1 MGTKKKWSPPNA
13 WAPIHVMAEDVFN
26 PKYKKYTVLKF
37 KAERTVQ
44 AIRAYSN
51 MLQKQ
56 PGSNNLSPNG
66 VMNTLRHMFYRFNK
80 ALSKKPGY
88 DIKYNELDCIDY
100 RKYTGEQDPTI
111 KEELDAI
118 TDNNI
123 EFLRSIYPIFYEGV
137 IFGISHEEIIYFKV
151 LEFDENYIKVHIK
164 QLGIFD
170 EESLR
175 SKSLDHYYKN
185 NELKLL
191 IPEVEADFVFDI
203 VEANKDIG
211 LAENGLAPSYTNA
224 RSGYDIL
231 SSVSPKEL
239 NVNKIEYDIWRK
251 LNLKIC
257 KEGEIFASPT
267 ARAAYNFPEN
277 EVDNYQLLGMVY
289 IRYMMLT
296 NYYLNRE
303 KQLRR
308 ESKKKVS
315 VNAGVSNDT
324 EYEGG
329 KISDKNIKVIGNIKI
344 HYSDE
349 SKERIE
355 RRRYTFRKQAW
366 ERKGYYRKMK
376 SGKIVKVKPCVC
388 RRKGLD
394 PNNTVMSATQK
405 IIKVV

>member
-13 WAPIHVMAEDVFN
+13 WAPVHVMVEDVFN
-26 PKYKKYTVLKF
+26 AKYKKYSVSDF

-44 AIRAYSN
+44 AIRAYSE
-51 MLQKQ
+51 MLRKQ
-56 PGSNNLSPNG
+56 PGGNNLSPNG

-80 ALSKKPGY
+80 ALCKKPEY
-88 DIKYNELDCIDY
+88 NIKYNELDCIDY
-100 RKYTGEQDPTI
+100 RKYTGDKDPAI
-111 KEELDAI
+111 KEDLDKI
-118 TDNNI
+118 TDDNF
-123 EFLRSIYPIFYEGV
+123 EFLRSIYPIFYEGM
-137 IFGISHEEIIYFKV
+137 IFGIFHEEIIYFKV
-151 LEFDENYIKVHIK
+151 LEFEENYIKVHIR

-170 EESLR
+170 EESID
-175 SKSLDHYYKN
+175 SKSLDTYYKN

-191 IPEVEADFVFDI
+191 IPEMEADFVFDI
-203 VEANKDIG
+203 IEANKDIG

-231 SSVSPKEL
+231 ASVSPKEL

-251 LNLKIC
+251 LNLKISR
-257 KEGEIFASPT
+257 EGEIFASPT
-267 ARAAYNFPEN
+267 ARAAYDFPKD
-277 EVDNYQLLGMVY
+277 EVDVYQLLGMIY

-308 ESKKKVS
+308 GGKKKTP
-315 VNAGVSNDT
+315 VNSGISSST

-329 KISDKNIKVIGNIKI
+329 NIPNKNIKIIGNVEIR
-344 HYSDE
+344 YSDE